1 MLGIS
6 DKGCWLWL
14 WFHGGLELLEGI
26 SESLEFGWPLSISGG
41 LESSFFGSNRSLVV
55 NEIVLEFLSRND
67 IRSLGI
73 GPIVNDGFL
82 VVFGERPFSGG
93 GVLVEVDLFHL
104 VVPGISVLL
113 VDRFSFTHELL
124 NFLC

>member
-1 MLGIS
+1 M
-6 DKGCWLWL
+6 
-14 WFHGGLELLEGI
+14 LEGI

-55 NEIVLEFLSRND
+55 NEIVLQFLSRND
-67 IRSLGI
+67 IRSHGI

-82 VVFGERPFSGG
+82 VVLGERPLSGG
-93 GVLVEVDLFHL
+93 GVLLEVNLGHL
-104 VVPGISVLL
+104 IVPSISVLL
-113 VDRFSFTHELL
+113 LDRLLLTHELL